1 MLAAIFVERKAFK
14 YYMCAVTTSELF
26 MNVCHLFTN
35 HMLSQFLAVDWM
47 LSFYAVVAFVA
58 IGVGLTAMILLIRA
72 NFVSQKLCRIKIND
86 DPSLTK
92 AVTGGGTLLVSLTA
106 NGIPIPSPCG
116 GKATCKQC
124 RVQII
129 DGAAEALETD
139 KATFSKKQLKEGW
152 RLSCQSKVHGD
163 LHLHVDPHAL
173 GVKEWVGTV
182 ISNKNV
188 ATFIKEL
195 VVELPKGTEVPY
207 RSGGYLQ
214 FHVPP
219 FKTNTE
225 DWKQTTDAIY
235 FPDWEKFQ
243 MFGRVVDFSYLPTG
257 SDEIIRAYSMASYP
271 AEGNILKFN
280 IRIATP
286 PFISGKI
293 TDTIPWGICSSY
305 TFSLIPGDTVRLSG
319 PYGESFMV
327 NDERELIFLIGGAG
341 SSFGRSH
348 ILHLFR
354 TENTTRKVS
363 LWYGARSLRE
373 NIYQEDYESLARD
386 FSNFSYRLVL
396 SEPLP
401 ADIEAGWPVKDPLK
415 TNFLFRAF
423 EQGQLKQMESP
434 EECLFYVCGP
444 PMHNKSVLAL
454 LDDYGV
460 PRESIILD
468 DFGN

>member
-1 MLAAIFVERKAFK
+1 VTDFLGIDWLLSLYAI
-14 YYMCAVTTSELF
+14 L
-26 MNVCHLFTN
+26 
-35 HMLSQFLAVDWM
+35 
-47 LSFYAVVAFVA
+47 AFVG
-58 IGVGLTAMILLIRA
+58 IGVGLTMMILFTRA
-72 NFVSQKLCRIKIND
+72 KFISRQLCKITINE

-92 AVTGGGTLLVSLTA
+92 TVPGGGTLLVSLSS

-139 KATFSKKQLKEGW
+139 KATFTKKQLKEGW
-152 RLSCQSKVHGD
+152 RLSCQAKVKGD
-163 LHLHVDPHAL
+163 LCLHVDPHAL

-182 ISNKNV
+182 VSNQNV

-195 VVELPKGTEVPY
+195 VVELPKGEEVPY

-225 DWKQTTDAIY
+225 DWKQTTGPMY
-235 FPDWEKFQ
+235 FPDWEKYR
-243 MFGRVVDFSYLPTG
+243 MFGREIDFSHLPTG
-257 SDEIIRAYSMASYP
+257 TGETIRAYSMASYP

-286 PFISGKI
+286 PFIQGKI
-293 TDTIPWGICSSY
+293 SDELPWGICSSY
-305 TFSLIPGDTVRLSG
+305 TFSLKPGDKVRLSG
-319 PYGESFMV
+319 PYGESFMI
-327 NDERELIFLIGGAG
+327 NDRRELVFLIGGAG

-354 TENTTRKVS
+354 TENTKRKVS
-363 LWYGARSLRE
+363 MWYGARSLRE
-373 NIYQEDYESLARD
+373 NIYQEDYETLAKE
-386 FSNFSYRLVL
+386 FPNFSYHLVL

-401 ADIEAGWPVKDPLK
+401 ADIEGGWPAKDPIR

-423 EQGQLKQMESP
+423 EQGQLKGMESP

-444 PMHNKSVLAL
+444 PMHNKSVLKL

>member
-1 MLAAIFVERKAFK
+1 MGHSCLAASI
-14 YYMCAVTTSELF
+14 
-26 MNVCHLFTN
+26 
-35 HMLSQFLAVDWM
+35 FLAQIFGIDWM
-47 LSFYAVVAFVA
+47 LSLYAIIAFVV
-58 IGVGLTAMILLIRA
+58 IGVGLAGMILFVRA
-72 NFVSQKLCRIKIND
+72 TLVSQKLCKIQINND
-86 DPSLTK
+86 PALTK
-92 AVTGGGTLLVSLTA
+92 DVAGGGTLLVALTS

-124 RVQII
+124 RVQILE
-129 DGAAEALETD
+129 GASEPLETD

-152 RLSCQSKVHGD
+152 RLSCQSKLHGD
-163 LHLHVDPHAL
+163 LSLHIDPHAL
-173 GVKEWVGTV
+173 GVKEWTGTV
-182 ISNKNV
+182 VSNENV

-195 VVELPKGTEVPY
+195 VVELPKEQLVPY

-225 DWKQTTDAIY
+225 EWKQTMKPMY
-235 FPDWEKFQ
+235 FADWEKYK
-243 MFGRVVDFSYLPTG
+243 MFGREIDFSALPKG
-257 SDEIIRAYSMASYP
+257 ADETIRAYSMASYP

-286 PFISGKI
+286 PFIAGKLS
-293 TDTIPWGICSSY
+293 DDIPWGICSSY
-305 TFSLIPGDTVRLSG
+305 TFSLKPGDKVRLSG
-319 PYGESFMV
+319 PYGESFMI
-327 NDERELIFLIGGAG
+327 NDDRELVFLIGGAG

-354 TENTTRKVS
+354 TENTKRKVS
-363 LWYGARSLRE
+363 MWYGARSLKE
-373 NIYQEDYESLARD
+373 NIYQEDYEQLAKE
-386 FSNFSYRLVL
+386 FPNFSYRLVL

-401 ADIEAGWPVKDPLK
+401 EDIEGGWPAKDPLK

-423 EQGQLKQMESP
+423 DQGQLKMMDSP

-444 PMHNKSVLAL
+444 PMHNKSVLKL

>member
-1 MLAAIFVERKAFK
+1 
-14 YYMCAVTTSELF
+14 
-26 MNVCHLFTN
+26 
-35 HMLSQFLAVDWM
+35 
-47 LSFYAVVAFVA
+47 
-58 IGVGLTAMILLIRA
+58 
-72 NFVSQKLCRIKIND
+72 
-86 DPSLTK
+86 
-92 AVTGGGTLLVSLTA
+92 
-106 NGIPIPSPCG
+106 
-116 GKATCKQC
+116 
-124 RVQII
+124 
-129 DGAAEALETD
+129 
-139 KATFSKKQLKEGW
+139 
-152 RLSCQSKVHGD
+152 
-163 LHLHVDPHAL
+163 
-173 GVKEWVGTV
+173 
-182 ISNKNV
+182 V

-195 VVELPKGTEVPY
+195 VVELPKGEEVPY

-219 FKTNTE
+219 FTTNTE
-225 DWKQTTDAIY
+225 EWKQTMDPMY

-243 MFGRVVDFSYLPTG
+243 MFGRQLNFSDLPTG
-257 SDEIIRAYSMASYP
+257 ADETIRAYSMASYP

-286 PFISGKI
+286 PFIDGKI
-293 TDTIPWGICSSY
+293 GDTIPWGICSSY
-305 TFSLIPGDTVRLSG
+305 TFSLKPGDKVRLSG

-327 NDERELIFLIGGAG
+327 NDNRELVFLIGGAG

-354 TENTTRKVS
+354 TENTKRKVS

-373 NIYQEDYESLARD
+373 NIYQEDYEKLAKD
-386 FSNFSYRLVL
+386 FPNFSYKLVL

-401 ADIEAGWPVKDPLK
+401 ADIEGGWPVKDPLK

-423 EQGQLKQMESP
+423 EQGQLINMESP

-444 PMHNKSVLAL
+444 PMHNKSVLKL